1 MGNIHLVTGH
11 AGKGHVTAADH
22 GSLQAAIFGEG
33 EYVLNRG
40 SKFAT
45 TIISNNIVRVADGD
59 IIMQGR
65 HIRLDEGTYVDLSV
79 ENGTQGFY
87 RNDLIVARYTKDSL
101 SGVEDCNLVVI
112 KGTASA
118 GTATD
123 PAHTSGDIIND
134 HVLLAEMPLFRIPLD
149 GLNVQPLVPLFEDA
163 SLLADG
169 SVVSAKIADKAVNTA
184 KLNDKAVTKAK
195 LAVGAT
201 YSALPVTLTVE
212 GWASN
217 SQTVS
222 VSGVTANNLV
232 IVSPDP
238 GSHASYGEASVRCVA
253 QEAGKLTFAC
263 ESVPAVPLVVNVV
276 IPT

>member
-22 GSLQAAIFGEG
+22 GSLNAAILGEG
-33 EYVLNRG
+33 QYVLNRG

-45 TIISNNIVRVADGD
+45 TIISNNCIRVADGD
-59 IIMQGR
+59 ISMQGR
-65 HIRLDEGTYVDLSV
+65 HIRLDEGTYVDLPV
-79 ENGTQGFY
+79 ENGTQGYF
-87 RNDLIVARYTKDSL
+87 RNDLIVARYTKDGV

-118 GTATD
+118 GAATD
-123 PAHTSGDIIND
+123 PAYTSGDIIND
-134 HVLLAEMPLFRIPLD
+134 HVLLAEMPLYRIPLN
-149 GLNVQPLVPLFEDA
+149 GLNVQTLVPLFDEA
-163 SLLADG
+163 STLPDG
-169 SVVSAKIADKAVNTA
+169 SVVSKKIADKAVGTA
-184 KLNDKAVTKAK
+184 KLGDGAVTKAK
-195 LAVGAT
+195 IASGAT
-201 YSALPVTLTVE
+201 YSTAQATLTVE

-222 VSGVTANNLV
+222 VAGVSANNLV
-232 IVSPDP
+232 IVSPAPVNFADY
-238 GSHASYGEASVRCVA
+238 AEAVVRCVA

-263 ESVPAVPLVVNVV
+263 EDVPSVALTVNIA